1 MQVTRAKQD
10 VVLPRTQRAVPEAR
24 IALVLALLLFGV
36 YLFSFNGRITSSDG
50 LSMFAVTES
59 FVKRGDL
66 ATDQMW
72 TFFGTKSTAAPDGEV
87 YSKYGYGTS
96 LLAAPLY
103 ALALYVPFSGLMQ
116 VTLLTSAV
124 AVALTAAVLYL
135 TTRRMGFEMSVAV
148 IVALLFGLATPAWVY
163 AKEFWSEPFAAMAL
177 FAAFYFCVRYR
188 ETRSARHAL
197 WAGVLLGL
205 AITVRTTNVLL
216 VPVFAGF
223 VFVEWGGGDAN
234 LTQSRKERRVYFGG
248 TGRDLLAF
256 LIPIGVLGLSVL
268 VYNYMRFGNFLTT
281 GYRADEDFSNN
292 ILLGA
297 YGLLVSPGKGL
308 FVYAPF
314 LAAVPYGVWRFFV
327 KQRQVLI
334 FIGAVVG
341 FHVLVF
347 SAWYYWWGGT
357 NWGARFLVPALPYLV
372 LLCAP
377 LVKLVLDPHK
387 GAAITALRMIF
398 GVLVVISVVNEL
410 AGVAVNSLTYQ
421 MRTGAFSANP
431 NWDAIFVPALSPLI
445 GHWQTL
451 KATNLDVAWMRATP
465 TEVQVDW
472 VVVALTGAFVLGC
485 AWLLVRLVRGKDV
498 RRPILAGA
506 VICAVGLAVFLLVR
520 YADDPRLVGNAGYMA
535 LLATLEEKAARDDL
549 LVLND
554 DGQAR
559 VFFNSNRAPLKWY
572 GLSRDPARWDATI
585 QGVIARETASH
596 PRVWLAYDE
605 GLDAAPGYGAVNP
618 MREWFEKNLEE
629 LERYEFEG
637 GVWLVGY
644 Q

>member
-1 MQVTRAKQD
+1 M
-10 VVLPRTQRAVPEAR
+10 
-24 IALVLALLLFGV
+24 LALLLFGV

-72 TFFGTKSTAAPDGEV
+72 TFFGTKSIAAPDGEV

-96 LLAAPLY
+96 LFAAPLY

-124 AVALTAAVLYL
+124 AVAATAAVLYL
-135 TTRRMGFEMSVAV
+135 TARRMGFDASVGMIA
-148 IVALLFGLATPAWVY
+148 ALLFGLATPAWVY
-163 AKEFWSEPFAAMAL
+163 AKEFWSEPFAAMTL

-188 ETRSARHAL
+188 ETRGARYAL
-197 WAGVLLGL
+197 WTGALLGL

-216 VPVFAGF
+216 VPLYAGYA
-223 VFVEWGGGDAN
+223 FVEWVGPG
-234 LTQSRKERRVYFGG
+234 LTAGRSGRRVYFAG
-248 TGRDLLAF
+248 TWRDVIAF
-256 LIPIGVLGLSVL
+256 LAPVVVLGLSVL
-268 VYNYMRFGNFLTT
+268 MYNYARFGNALTT

-297 YGLLVSPGKGL
+297 YGLLFSPGKGL
-308 FVYAPF
+308 LVYAPF

-327 KQRQVLI
+327 KRRRVLI
-334 FIGAVVG
+334 FIGALVG

-357 NWGARFLVPALPYLV
+357 NWGARFLLPTLPYLV

-377 LVKLVLDPHK
+377 FVKLVLEPHK
-387 GAAITALRMIF
+387 GAAIAALRIVF
-398 GVLVVISVVNEL
+398 GALVVISVVNEL

-421 MRTGAFSANP
+421 MRAGTLSDNP

-465 TEVQVDW
+465 AEMQVDW
-472 VVVALTGAFVLGC
+472 LVVALTGAFMLGC
-485 AWLLVRLVRGKDV
+485 AWLLVRMGRGKDV
-498 RRPILAGA
+498 SRPVLVGA
-506 VICAVGLAVFLLVR
+506 VALAVGLALFSLAR
-520 YADDPRLVGNAGYMA
+520 YADDPRLAASAGYAA
-535 LLATLEEKAARDDL
+535 LLRTLEEKSAREDV

-559 VFFNSNRAPLKWY
+559 VFFNANRAPLKWY
-572 GLSRDPARWDATI
+572 GLSRDPARWDEAI
-585 QGVIARETASH
+585 QGVIARAAASR
-596 PRVWLAYDE
+596 PRIWLAYDE
-605 GLDAAPGYGAVNP
+605 GSDAPNP
-618 MREWFEKNLEE
+618 MREWFEGNLEE
-629 LERYEFEG
+629 LERFEFEG

-644 Q
+644 GR